1 MPTMVIENLGEGND
15 TVYATTHLTLSAN
28 VENLILQGSA
38 DLQGYG
44 NGLVNSIYGN
54 AGNNILNG
62 NIGADIMIG
71 GPGTTPTS
79 STTAP
84 TW

>member
-1 MPTMVIENLGEGND
+1 MVIENLGEGND
-15 TVYATTHLTLSAN
+15 TVYATAHLRLSAN

-62 NIGADIMIG
+62 N
-71 GPGTTPTS
+71 
-79 STTAP
+79 TAP
-84 TW
+84 IS